1 MRFSFEKFHGAG
13 NDFILIDNR
22 ERTFRGDQKSIAKMC
37 HRHFGIGADGLILL
51 QSHPDF
57 DFEMIYYNADG
68 NIGSMCG
75 NGGRCAVIFANKLGM
90 IKREASFLAT
100 DGVHQAKISEDGE
113 VNLSMNPV
121 HAIAKVENAFVLD
134 TGSPHYVT
142 FVDSVNELDVIVEG
156 KKIRNSDT
164 YRAEGINVNFAKI
177 TDTGILMRTYER
189 GVEDETF
196 SCGTGTV
203 ASAIAAAVKL
213 NDQKKVQSVFV
224 QALGGDLTV
233 SFTRESADHFTNVFL
248 KGPVAFVFAG
258 TAEM

>member
-1 MRFSFEKFHGAG
+1 MQFSFEKYHGAG
-13 NDFILIDNR
+13 NDFILIDN
-22 ERTFRGDQKSIAKMC
+22 TKGSFHGDQKTIAKLC

-75 NGGRCAVIFANKLGM
+75 NGGRCAVIFANKLNM
-90 IKREASFLAT
+90 IKDEGVFLAT
-100 DGVHQAKISEDGE
+100 DGVHHAKIDEGGE

-121 HAIAKVENAFVLD
+121 HAIAKVENAFVMN

-142 FVDSVNELDVIVEG
+142 FVDSVNELDVISEG
-156 KKIRNSDT
+156 KKIRNNDT

-177 TDTGILMRTYER
+177 TDAGILMRTYER

-196 SCGTGTV
+196 SCGTGTI
-203 ASAIAAAVKL
+203 AAAIAASVKL
-213 NDQKKVQSVFV
+213 DDHKKEQSVFV

-248 KGPVAFVFAG
+248 KGPVGFVFAG